1 MHAAELVQQRIES
14 STHQV
19 QQAELQVRHCPF
31 FVGDYF
37 MMPDHVG
44 TRSSD
49 WRRISTRLGTC

>member
-1 MHAAELVQQRIES
+1 MPRSWCRNASNPVPTKCSKLNCRFVIA
-14 STHQV
+14 
-19 QQAELQVRHCPF
+19 PF